1 MEVILIQE
9 SWLKYWTQ
17 KDIALI
23 LEWTNKGYLLTVPI
37 SAPLAIKI

>member
-1 MEVILIQE
+1 MEVIHIME

-37 SAPLAIKI
+37 SAALATKI